1 MNRSSNPKKHY
12 ASAVYEVNSAAAVD
26 LGTVATHIPKQSSI
40 IPDNAIIT
48 EVVIET
54 LTTFVGGAHTLT
66 VNAGGV
72 DITAATS
79 IANRSQTV
87 PYTTVLPKKAT
98 GIGAIKVTV
107 ATAIITSGKANIIVG
122 YYMSGE

>member
-12 ASAVYEVNSAAAVD
+12 ASAVYEVNSTAAVD

-48 EVVIET
+48 EIVIET

-79 IANRSQTV
+79 LANRSATV

-98 GIGAIKVTV
+98 SASAIKVTV
-107 ATAIITSGKANIIVG
+107 ATAVITAGKANIIVG

>member
-12 ASAVYEVNSAAAVD
+12 ASAVYDFTVD
-26 LGTVATHIPKQSSI
+26 GGADTTITPAETSI
-40 IPDNAIIT
+40 IPDNALIT

-54 LTTFVGGAHTLT
+54 LTAFVGGAHTLL

-72 DITAATS
+72 AITAATS
-79 IANRSQTV
+79 IANRSVTV